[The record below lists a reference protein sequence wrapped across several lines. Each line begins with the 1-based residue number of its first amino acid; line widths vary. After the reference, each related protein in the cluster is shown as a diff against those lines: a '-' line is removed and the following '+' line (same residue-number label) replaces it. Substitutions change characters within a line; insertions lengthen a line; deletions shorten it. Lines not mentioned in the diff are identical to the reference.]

1 MSLRSDWIDILYWL
15 SCGLIAVGA
24 YMIYVPAA
32 PIVLGIA
39 GLGYARMGVL
49 AGVKP
54 DERSR

>member
-1 MSLRSDWIDILYWL
+1 LRSDWIDVLYWL
-15 SCGLIAVGA
+15 SCGLIAAGA

-39 GLGYARMGVL
+39 GLGYARMGML